1 MISTI
6 KKALLIFF
14 SLLLSL
20 FLLSCGQVNTK
31 ICSFVLNDG
40 QYLTTSMT
48 QSSKYDLLLEG
59 NGVKVMEMQ
68 EEIAEITFLS
78 EETYAK
84 YWNNPEKIDGV
95 TFLGKQLGKL
105 QNYLLFQKD
114 DDESLFAVYLVKDT
128 DTGVKISG
136 WVGEDEMKQIID
148 DLTIKAGNKK
158 KI

>member
-1 MISTI
+1 
-6 KKALLIFF
+6 
-14 SLLLSL
+14 
-20 FLLSCGQVNTK
+20 
-31 ICSFVLNDG
+31 
-40 QYLTTSMT
+40 
-48 QSSKYDLLLEG
+48 
-59 NGVKVMEMQ
+59 MEMQ

-95 TFLGKQLGKL
+95 TFHGKQLGKL

-136 WVGEDEMKQIID
+136 WVGEDEMKQIIN